1 MFADRRAALLLG
13 KRAEASGRD
22 DADDAPRAP
31 APASMLTLDDLIL
44 GGGGGARA
52 AATTTAAARREEAKP
67 APTGTLFS
75 RAPVVVTGWDNP
87 HRRAEP
93 RGRGAGGA
101 NGAARVG
108 DGDGGLGARRGP
120 GRPPKADERRREA
133 LEPRRRHPA
142 RPTELAG
149 ARAAIGVV
157 RDYVDYNAG
166 YLSPDDV
173 NADMDAPPSPIRG
186 FAQRLMSMDDED
198 GARGGGGGARERGNH
213 ARKRATTT
221 RSPDPQDAYAYEQQK
236 KRARAK
242 RAALKE
248 AEALVASAAR
258 VKPRAMS
265 PDSDSGAPG
274 SASRAGRALHA
285 PQAFWASGKKR
296 EKDAARAGRKPA
308 AIWSDDD
315 DDDEE
320 DDVRAAVGVGGRNA
334 NAERAL
340 HRIRKG
346 AVPVAQN
353 RERGARDKRSGAGND
368 ERKGKPGPKPGLAAA
383 KKAAMIAAGIPIP
396 VLPPGVKRGRGRPP
410 RSMLIVP
417 DGPVNSQ
424 LPPAVIRNI
433 SKVDPKIVRKIIP
446 VVTAKKNFTSDDDE
460 DIDEDEFDVPAPQP
474 PSDVLVACIACGR
487 DDEDHKMLLCDGC
500 DKGYHTHCLVPK
512 LSVIPDAE
520 WFCYEC
526 VTAKRPKTAAAEAF
540 ERRQAEKAATAL
552 AAVRYSPPA
561 HQRVSDKVKLN
572 GERKLKPGPKPKSIT
587 GRQSFDA
594 NVIVERKKQTSSSAK
609 RSTDEKRQVGRPKKD
624 PNAWT
629 EEQIE
634 ALQNAQV
641 RVDLGRKNFWTEVAS
656 YVPGKNAQQCKE
668 QVYAGL
674 GVGGSGDENT
684 RPENRDEDAYDEED
698 VDEEDG
704 DDDTQARGANPT
716 TRTFLTP
723 TKPAT
728 SSANVERWRMRR
740 PSDDFRA

>member
-13 KRAEASGRD
+13 KSAEASGRR
-22 DADDAPRAP
+22 DADADAPREAT
-31 APASMLTLDDLIL
+31 AASMLTLDDLIL

-52 AATTTAAARREEAKP
+52 APAAVRREGEVKAAAP
-67 APTGTLFS
+67 SGTLFS

-87 HRRAEP
+87 HRRADARAGDAN
-93 RGRGAGGA
+93 RGGGGFDRGA
-101 NGAARVG
+101 AAG
-108 DGDGGLGARRGP
+108 GARRGA
-120 GRPPKADERRREA
+120 GRPPQADSRRDRED
-133 LEPRRRHPA
+133 ERRRHPA

-166 YLSPDDV
+166 YLSPSDV
-173 NADMDAPPSPIRG
+173 NGDLDAPPSPIRG
-186 FAQRLMSMDDED
+186 FEQRLMSLDDDD
-198 GARGGGGGARERGNH
+198 GRVGVARKRGNH
-213 ARKRATTT
+213 TRKRATTT
-221 RSPDPQDAYAYEQQK
+221 RSPDPQDAFSYEQQK

-242 RAALKE
+242 RAAMKE
-248 AEALVASAAR
+248 AEALVAAAKR
-258 VKPRAMS
+258 IKPRATT
-265 PDSDSGAPG
+265 PDSDSGAPW

-296 EKDAARAGRKPA
+296 EKEASRGGRKPAA

-315 DDDEE
+315 DGDEE
-320 DDVRAAVGVGGRNA
+320 DDVRAAVGGGHNA

-340 HRIRKG
+340 HRIRNG
-346 AVPVAQN
+346 TVPVSQN
-353 RERGARDKRSGAGND
+353 YERKRGKQTGASV

-417 DGPVNSQ
+417 DGPVNSK
-424 LPPAVIRNI
+424 LPPAVIKNVA
-433 SKVDPKIVRKIIP
+433 KVDPKIVRKIIP
-446 VVTAKKNFTSDDDE
+446 VVKATTTDDDE
-460 DIDEDEFDVPAPQP
+460 EFDITAPHP
-474 PSDVLVACIACGR
+474 PSDVPIACIACGR

-512 LSVIPDAE
+512 LSVVPDAE

-540 ERRQAEKAATAL
+540 ERRQAEKAASAL

-561 HQRVSDKVKLN
+561 RAPRSASATPKERVLVNQRVSDKVKLN
-572 GERKLKPGPKPKSIT
+572 GERKLKPGPKPKSMT

-594 NVIVERKKQTSSSAK
+594 NVVVTTERKSSSAK
-609 RSTDEKRQVGRPKKD
+609 RDTDEKRSVGRPKKD

-656 YVPGKNAQQCKE
+656 YVPGKSAQQCKE

-684 RPENRDEDAYDEED
+684 QPEHRDEDREED
-698 VDEEDG
+698 IDQDDEDED
-704 DDDTQARGANPT
+704 DVSARDNPT
-716 TRTFLTP
+716 NRTFLTP
-723 TKPAT
+723 TKPTT
-728 SSANVERWRMRR
+728 STANIERWRMRR
-740 PSDDFRA
+740 PSNDF